1 MGVKTS
7 QTSLLCRHQQTKNI
21 NMYYVIRQNKS
32 LASIGKSPDIYTP
45 YAGAAGM
52 SVCINGKFTMGK
64 LESPFHK
71 VSFFTGIIVNI

>member
-45 YAGAAGM
+45 YAGA
-52 SVCINGKFTMGK
+52 
-64 LESPFHK
+64 LECRY
-71 VSFFTGIIVNI
+71 V

>member
-1 MGVKTS
+1 M
-7 QTSLLCRHQQTKNI
+7 QTSTNKKYKH
-21 NMYYVIRQNKS
+21 VIRQNKS

-64 LESPFHK
+64 LESSFHK
-71 VSFFTGIIVNI
+71 VSFFTRIIVNI